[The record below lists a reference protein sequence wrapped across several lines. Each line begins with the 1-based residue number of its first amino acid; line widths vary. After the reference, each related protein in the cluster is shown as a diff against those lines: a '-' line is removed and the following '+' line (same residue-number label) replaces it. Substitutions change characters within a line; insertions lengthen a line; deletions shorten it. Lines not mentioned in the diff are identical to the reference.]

1 MQQARGAEARRKQ
14 QASASAASSSSQCI
28 RNRSTRVSDSSSS
41 SCLILL
47 LLCSLFAASEGFLSP
62 ALPLR
67 PACSARTAALPT
79 FARSSRLSASSSVSM
94 VQGDSL
100 VKRIKEK
107 AGKFIATA
115 AIAATLCVMPK
126 GSSAALADLELQGDL
141 DEDVEQVEIEYTG
154 MRKLSLGE
162 NVVKYSILVGVFGGA
177 AVWSYY
183 EGKREDRE
191 EEERVKA
198 EVERIEK
205 WKKEFID
212 MEDVVSD
219 DDLLSSLNKRLSGEA
234 GEDVKDLDGTG
245 ALPEGYDPEKAI
257 IQDQM
262 RKMEEEMEKER
273 LRKEQEQEAA
283 LKDIQVEE
291 DKPAQVDAEQLERLK
306 RMFGGGDSSADK
318 KDK

>member
-1 MQQARGAEARRKQ
+1 MKQ
-14 QASASAASSSSQCI
+14 KASK
-28 RNRSTRVSDSSSS
+28 
-41 SCLILL
+41 
-47 LLCSLFAASEGFLSP
+47 FL
-62 ALPLR
+62 
-67 PACSARTAALPT
+67 
-79 FARSSRLSASSSVSM
+79 
-94 VQGDSL
+94 
-100 VKRIKEK
+100 
-107 AGKFIATA
+107 ATA
-115 AIAATLCVMPK
+115 AIAASLCVMPK
-126 GSSAALADLELQGDL
+126 ASSAALADLELQGDL

-162 NVVKYSILVGVFGGA
+162 NVVKYGILVGVFGGA

-234 GEDVKDLDGTG
+234 GEEVKDLDGTG

-273 LRKEQEQEAA
+273 LKKEQEQEAA
-283 LKDIQVEE
+283 LKDITVEE

-306 RMFGGGDSSADK
+306 RMFGGGGDSPTDK